1 MLNGR
6 PSRSAGRPARPI
18 SAGRGWPAESAGRSQ
33 PIGRPAGQIGPADT
47 IHQILGFLRI
57 QMNFRTIQDLIY

>member
-1 MLNGR
+1 L
-6 PSRSAGRPARPI
+6 
-18 SAGRGWPAESAGRSQ
+18 PAESAGRSQ

-57 QMNFRTIQDLIY
+57 QMNFRTIPDLIYRLLHFIRPRRFLNPNF